1 VWPEQLLHM
10 KAVDQ
15 PVEATTIEDTT
26 VAVPVPEVDGTRATT
41 TGETLQATEMDGDP
55 VIVDVADD

>member
-1 VWPEQLLHM
+1 M

-15 PVEATTIEDTT
+15 AVEATTIEDTT